1 MSHLTPVSPGES
13 ALESNSPSQ
22 NELQKKHEK
31 VVFIFNMSEDVWPF
45 ISAMTSDQERAKEI
59 EENANLVDRELFSTS
74 EESDFIFISPKP
86 IQPTFLHYYQELMD
100 VRKVQIL
107 VPQAHTGQICEDIL
121 HDKQLYSQ
129 LVSLANSVKKLTLI
143 PYSTT
148 PQFLELVATL
158 RQDSISVYT
167 PESPDD
173 EDAWVVNF
181 YGSKSGI
188 RQLAQQSVAEEPDFL
203 VTDGLIC
210 VGIIDAAKIAAQKY
224 VKEEGVVIK
233 TNKGHSGA
241 GVLIFRPG
249 DLPMEYHACEK
260 AILEHLKKDRYWDM
274 FPIVIEDLVNVN
286 FAVGGGFPNVEFKIL
301 KSGKIELLYFCGLRV
316 TKDGVFQGV
325 EINQDVVTD
334 RTEARITDMGFF
346 IGEKYAAEG
355 YRGYYDVDLI
365 AAKNGEIY
373 VSESNVRRTGGTYVY
388 QTAKQL
394 VGKDFMTDT
403 YVLSNNNLQLGNRA
417 YTFEEVLS
425 QLSSILYNKDTQEGV
440 IVASA
445 NLLHQGGLAYI
456 IFGQNKK
463 RAVEIEA
470 QMKSLLS
477 ELK

>member
-1 MSHLTPVSPGES
+1 MTQNTSISQELSPEASNTPL
-13 ALESNSPSQ
+13 ADA
-22 NELQKKHEK
+22 QKKHEK
-31 VVFIFNMSEDVWPF
+31 VVFVFNMSEDVWPF
-45 ISAMTSDQERAKEI
+45 IAAMTSDQERAKEI

-74 EESDFIFISPKP
+74 EEEDFVFISPKP
-86 IQPTFLHYYQELMD
+86 IQPSFLTYYKELMG
-100 VRKVQIL
+100 VRKIEIL
-107 VPQAHTGQICEDIL
+107 VPKAHTGQICEDIL
-121 HDKQLYSQ
+121 HDQELFGQ
-129 LVSLANSVKKLTLI
+129 IVELANSAKKLTLI

-158 RQDSISVYT
+158 RAEGITIYT

-210 VGIIDAAKIAAQKY
+210 FGIIDAAKIATQKY
-224 VKEEGVVIK
+224 IKEEGVVIK

-241 GVLIFRPG
+241 GVLILRLG
-249 DLPMEYHACEK
+249 DLPMEYLACES
-260 AILEHLKKDRYWDM
+260 AILKLLRKDRYWDI
-274 FPIVIEDLVNVN
+274 FPIVIEGLVNVN

-334 RTEARITDMGFF
+334 RIEARITDMGFF
-346 IGEKYAAEG
+346 IGEKYASEG

-373 VSESNVRRTGGTYVY
+373 VSESNVRRTGGTYTY

-394 VGKDFMTDT
+394 IGKDFMTDT
-403 YVLSNNNLQLGNRA
+403 FVLSNNNLPLGNRA
-417 YTFEEVLS
+417 YTFTEVF
-425 QLSSILYNKDTQEGV
+425 QKLSSILYNKATQEGV
-440 IVASA
+440 VIASA
-445 NLLHQGGLAYI
+445 NLLHQGSLAYV
-456 IFGQNKK
+456 IFGKNKK
-463 RAVEIEA
+463 KSLEIET
-470 QMKSLLS
+470 QMKDLLAQ
-477 ELK
+477 L